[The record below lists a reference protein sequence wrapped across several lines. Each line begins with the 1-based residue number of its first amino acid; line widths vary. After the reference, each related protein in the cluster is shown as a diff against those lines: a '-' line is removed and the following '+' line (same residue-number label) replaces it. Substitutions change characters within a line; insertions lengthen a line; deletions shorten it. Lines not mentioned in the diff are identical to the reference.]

1 MTPCP
6 PGGPLS
12 LGDCQHTGPFAA
24 ALAALAAVLYVAA
37 LSFALW
43 RTTGLRGR
51 GPSGRGA
58 ARDWYLIV
66 AALGMVFAPLLAFTI
81 VAAFASMSR

>member
-1 MTPCP
+1 MALV
-6 PGGPLS
+6 GV
-12 LGDCQHTGPFAA
+12 AA
-24 ALAALAAVLYVAA
+24 ALYVTA

-43 RTTGLRGR
+43 RTTDLRRR
-51 GPSGRGA
+51 GPPGVAA